1 MILELDEATRAELE
15 RFSLAFTCERC
26 AQFDPETRRAPA
38 PARLL
43 QRVRARVRGSHAPSL
58 RTIAAKTLREEIR
71 IERGATILC
80 ACSGGPD
87 STAMLH
93 VLSSLRAQLGFEV
106 VAHGVDHGL
115 RAAAAEEL
123 DAAEAVATAVG
134 VRFDRTVTSVASG
147 SNLQARAREARYRAL
162 REAAQRAAAA
172 YIATAHTADDRA
184 ETVLLRLLRGSGARG
199 LAVLPPR
206 DGDLIRPLVRAPRR
220 AVELH
225 VARNQL
231 VVAHDPSNLDTRFAR
246 VVVRRELLPLMARLS
261 PRIVET
267 LGRLA
272 DELAPERDKVDP
284 LAGLGRRQREQLSAA
299 LARTRVRVDDCKE
312 VLLSL
317 SEGGPVLTEVSEP
330 VRRRPRGP
338 ERG

>member
-1 MILELDEATRAELE
+1 M
-15 RFSLAFTCERC
+15 
-26 AQFDPETRRAPA
+26 
-38 PARLL
+38 
-43 QRVRARVRGSHAPSL
+43 RGSHAPSL
-58 RTIAAKTLREEIR
+58 RTLAARTLRDEIR

-87 STAMLH
+87 STALLH
-93 VLSSLRAQLGFEV
+93 VLSTLRVQLGFEV

-115 RAAAAEEL
+115 RAAAAAEL
-123 DAAEAVATAVG
+123 DAAQAVATAAG
-134 VRFDRTVTSVASG
+134 VAFDRTVTAVAPG
-147 SNLQARAREARYRAL
+147 SNLQARAREARYLAL
-162 REAAQRAAAA
+162 REAAARAGAAL
-172 YIATAHTADDRA
+172 IATAHTADDRA

-206 DGDLIRPLVRAPRR
+206 DGDLIRPLVRATRR

-225 VARNQL
+225 VARNGL
-231 VVAHDPSNLDTRFAR
+231 SVVHDPSNLDTRFAR
-246 VVVRRELLPLMARLS
+246 VAVRHELLPLMTRLS

-272 DELAPERDKVDP
+272 DELAPERDKFDP
-284 LAGLGRRQREQLSAA
+284 LAALGRRQREQLSAA

-317 SEGGPVLTEVSEP
+317 NAEGPVLSEVNEP
-330 VRRRPRGP
+330 AKRRGRRGP
-338 ERG
+338 RLG